1 MGRDLKI
8 DVFTAA
14 VKKHFLCFVGDLN
27 TCPDLDKS
35 VVIQIKYTI
44 EINPNEYEDG
54 PVINEAYLWL

>member
-35 VVIQIKYTI
+35 VVIQIKYTT
-44 EINPNEYEDG
+44 EINPNEYGTLDG
-54 PVINEAYLWL
+54 PVINEAYL